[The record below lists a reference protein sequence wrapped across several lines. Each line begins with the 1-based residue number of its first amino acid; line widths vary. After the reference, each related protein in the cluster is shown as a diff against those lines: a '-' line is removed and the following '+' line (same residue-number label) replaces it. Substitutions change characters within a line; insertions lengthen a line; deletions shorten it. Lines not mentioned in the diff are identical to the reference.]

1 MNRLHPTPH
10 PDDHTVPR
18 RHHEP
23 RHAAHV
29 RPTAPLAYAETD
41 TATVFQDHPDAIDH
55 WQAKMRNLASL
66 ALPPAQSHDVFAHW
80 ADRYDRDTR

>member
-1 MNRLHPTPH
+1 MTTPF
-10 PDDHTVPR
+10 
-18 RHHEP
+18 
-23 RHAAHV
+23 HAAT
-29 RPTAPLAYAETD
+29 RNPATLLTFDPPLTPLAYAETD

-66 ALPPAQSHDVFAHW
+66 VLPPAQSHDVFAHW